1 MEKLN
6 KLFKYSL
13 YVLPVALFFSYEPV
27 MHFGS
32 DASMNFELSIPLVW
46 LVLFDTLVFLMF
58 VKEKNFFSGLRRKWM
73 WLLFPVWLSLSILWS
88 LNFVRGMLTVGIMWL
103 LYFAGYGIWSFR
115 KLLDKEFW
123 RVFLRWFFGASLVIC
138 AWCLLQCILD
148 LIGVSREM
156 SLICAGCTYHMFGF
170 PHPDG
175 FAIEPQFMG
184 NLLLAPTLVAAWLLV
199 KKQDSK
205 NLERERSRGDSF
217 YNRSVGVRTKLQF
230 RDSLRD
236 CCKNHAGSR
245 FLGSKFLLFCFFTN
259 MFTLFLTF
267 SRGAIYAFVVG
278 LLVMSVWVLV
288 EVKAKWKKDILKRV
302 GLIWGVVVL
311 SFGVALGTQGL
322 MAELSPTNDTFKT
335 GVSKVLNHLSLGVIE
350 VDGNSPVKDTS
361 TEAEVVENS
370 VEKNGEKLE
379 DEQAIFDGYVR
390 ESTETRLRL
399 SGAAM
404 NIWSKDF
411 VTVLFGV
418 GLGGAGQAL
427 YVNNLSP
434 APKEIVQNQYVSL
447 LLETGIVGISLF
459 LLTLVLI
466 VRTVMKYDTRVMII
480 SLLVAFGVSLCFF
493 SGLPNALHI
502 YLLPM
507 VLLFLLW

>member
-6 KLFKYSL
+6 KLFKYLL

-46 LVLFDTLVFLMF
+46 LVLFDTLVFLML
-58 VKEKNFFSGLRRKWM
+58 VKKKIFFSGLRRKWL

-88 LNFVRGMLTVGIMWL
+88 LNFVRGMLTVGIMWF

-115 KLLDKEFW
+115 KLFDKEFW

-148 LIGVSREM
+148 LIGVSREL

-184 NLLLAPTLVAAWLLV
+184 NLLLAPTLVMMWLILKDGYNSTLRTRV
-199 KKQDSK
+199 TPA
-205 NLERERSRGDSF
+205 RRHGRSA
-217 YNRSVGVRTKLQF
+217 L
-230 RDSLRD
+230 
-236 CCKNHAGSR
+236 
-245 FLGSKFLLFCFFTN
+245 FLGRNLRTVLRVLLLAVFVS
-259 MFTLFLTF
+259 TLFLTF

-288 EVKAKWKKDILKRV
+288 EAKAKWKKDTLRRV

-311 SFGVALGTQGL
+311 SFGVTLGTQGL

-350 VDGNSPVKDTS
+350 VDGNSPAKDTP
-361 TEAEVVENS
+361 TEAKVAENS

-411 VTVLFGV
+411 VTALFGV